1 MKNLIALD
9 LQKFAEEAQEAT
21 EKQEQQGETA
31 APDTPNAGLKTSHIE
46 VGKTFTQD
54 ELNAIIDKRLERER
68 KDAQVRIDKAVTEAQ
83 KLAKMNA
90 EERAEHER
98 QELQKKL
105 SEREA
110 EVTKRELRA
119 EAKSQLSDKGLP
131 VELAEVLP
139 YTDADTTNAALAAV
153 EKVFRAAVEK
163 GVNER
168 LKGNPPKVGQPA
180 QGTTIAEPEKLSYAQ
195 RAELY
200 QKDPSQYKK
209 LFGGE

>member
-1 MKNLIALD
+1 LQGLKNSKDALTSVKREEIMD
-9 LQKFAEEAQEAT
+9 EQNTVETTAAAEETTAVEKEQAT
-21 EKQEQQGETA
+21 PTA
-31 APDTPNAGLKTSHIE
+31 
-46 VGKTFTQD
+46 KTFTQD

-68 KDAQVRIDKAVTEAQ
+68 KDAQARIDKAVTEAQ
-83 KLAKMNA
+83 KLAKMSA
-90 EERAEHER
+90 DERAEHER
-98 QELQKKL
+98 QELQKTL
-105 SEREA
+105 ARREA
-110 EVTKRELRA
+110 EITKRELRA

-153 EKVFRAAVEK
+153 EKVFRQAVEK

-168 LKGNPPKVGQPA
+168 LKGNAPKVGQPA

>member
-1 MKNLIALD
+1 MNEQNTVDTTAIETTVENTVETTAVEKG
-9 LQKFAEEAQEAT
+9 QAT
-21 EKQEQQGETA
+21 PPA
-31 APDTPNAGLKTSHIE
+31 
-46 VGKTFTQD
+46 KTFTQD

-68 KDAQVRIDKAVTEAQ
+68 KDAQARIDKAVTEAQ

-90 EERAEHER
+90 EERLEHER
-98 QELQKKL
+98 KAREAALK
-105 SEREA
+105 EREA
-110 EVTKRELRA
+110 EITKRELRA

-168 LKGNPPKVGQPA
+168 LKGNAPKVGQG
-180 QGTTIAEPEKLSYAQ
+180 GTAKVSAEEAEKMSYSERVRLFQ
-195 RAELY
+195 TDRESY
-200 QKDPSQYKK
+200 DKY
-209 LFGGE
+209 FGGK

>member
-1 MKNLIALD
+1 MDEQNTVGTK
-9 LQKFAEEAQEAT
+9 AT
-21 EKQEQQGETA
+21 ETMAEETA
-31 APDTPNAGLKTSHIE
+31 AVETKQATPTA
-46 VGKTFTQD
+46 KTFTQD

-68 KDAQVRIDKAVTEAQ
+68 KDAQARIDKAVTEAQ
-83 KLAKMNA
+83 KLAKMSA
-90 EERAEHER
+90 DERAEHER

-110 EVTKRELRA
+110 EITKRELRA

-163 GVNER
+163 GVTER
-168 LKGNPPKVGQPA
+168 LKGNAPKVS
-180 QGTTIAEPEKLSYAQ
+180 QGGAAKISAEDAEKMSYSERVRLFQ
-195 RAELY
+195 TD
-200 QKDPSQYKK
+200 KDSYNKY
-209 LFGGE
+209 FGGK

>member
-1 MKNLIALD
+1 MADIETTATETTAT
-9 LQKFAEEAQEAT
+9 AEETTAVETTQAT
-21 EKQEQQGETA
+21 PTA
-31 APDTPNAGLKTSHIE
+31 
-46 VGKTFTQD
+46 KTFTQE

-68 KDAQVRIDKAVTEAQ
+68 RDAQARIDKAVTEAQ

-110 EVTKRELRA
+110 EITKRELRA

-139 YTDADTTNAALAAV
+139 YTDADTTNTALAAV
-153 EKVFRAAVEK
+153 EKVFRQAVEK

-168 LKGNPPKVGQPA
+168 LKGNAPKVSQATAIPVDPA
-180 QGTTIAEPEKLSYAQ
+180 SLGYKE

-200 QKDPSQYKK
+200 QTNPEQYRK
-209 LFGGE
+209 LYGGI

>member
-1 MKNLIALD
+1 MDEQNTVETT
-9 LQKFAEEAQEAT
+9 AENTVETTAV
-21 EKQEQQGETA
+21 EKEQTTPTA
-31 APDTPNAGLKTSHIE
+31 
-46 VGKTFTQD
+46 KTFTQD

-68 KDAQVRIDKAVTEAQ
+68 RDAQARIDKAVTEAQ
-83 KLAKMNA
+83 KLAKMSA
-90 EERAEHER
+90 DERAEHEK
-98 QELQKKL
+98 QAHEKALAD
-105 SEREA
+105 REA
-110 EVTKRELRA
+110 EITKRELRA

-131 VELAEVLP
+131 IELAEILP
-139 YTDADTTNAALAAV
+139 YTDADTTNAAIVAT
-153 EKVFRAAVEK
+153 EKVFRQAVEK
-163 GVNER
+163 GVTER

>member
-1 MKNLIALD
+1 MADI
-9 LQKFAEEAQEAT
+9 ETTAT
-21 EKQEQQGETA
+21 ETTA
-31 APDTPNAGLKTSHIE
+31 ASEETTAVETPQATPP
-46 VGKTFTQD
+46 VKTFTQE

-68 KDAQVRIDKAVTEAQ
+68 KDAQARIDKAVTEAQ

-110 EVTKRELRA
+110 EITKRELRA

-139 YTDADTTNAALAAV
+139 YTDADTTNAALVAV
-153 EKVFRAAVEK
+153 EKVFRQAVEK
-163 GVNER
+163 GVTER
-168 LKGNPPKVGQPA
+168 LKGNAPKVSPPA
-180 QGTTIAEPEKLSYAQ
+180 PHGDSIADEIIKSMYG
-195 RAELY
+195 
-200 QKDPSQYKK
+200 K
-209 LFGGE
+209 

>member
-1 MKNLIALD
+1 MNEQNTVDTTAIETTVENTVETTAV
-9 LQKFAEEAQEAT
+9 
-21 EKQEQQGETA
+21 EKQA
-31 APDTPNAGLKTSHIE
+31 TPPA
-46 VGKTFTQD
+46 KTFTQD

-68 KDAQVRIDKAVTEAQ
+68 KDAQARIDKAVTEAQ

-90 EERAEHER
+90 EERLEHER
-98 QELQKKL
+98 KAREAALK
-105 SEREA
+105 EREA
-110 EVTKRELRA
+110 EITKRELRA

-153 EKVFRAAVEK
+153 EKVFRQAVEK

-168 LKGNPPKVGQPA
+168 LKGNAPKVGQPA

>member
-1 MKNLIALD
+1 MD
-9 LQKFAEEAQEAT
+9 
-21 EKQEQQGETA
+21 EQNTVDTTAKTTATA
-31 APDTPNAGLKTSHIE
+31 AETTAVKEQATPPA
-46 VGKTFTQD
+46 KTFTQD
-54 ELNAIIDKRLERER
+54 ELNAIIDKRLARER
-68 KDAQVRIDKAVTEAQ
+68 ADADAKIKAAVTEAQ

-90 EERAEHER
+90 EERLEHER
-98 QELQKKL
+98 KAREAALK
-105 SEREA
+105 EREA
-110 EVTKRELRA
+110 EITKRELRA

-180 QGTTIAEPEKLSYAQ
+180 QGTTIAEPEKLTYTQ

-200 QKDPSQYKK
+200 QKDPSQYRK